1 MKNAHE
7 RFGFAEF
14 EKKLRDT
21 STRIRLTAD
30 CFIGERAETS
40 APSAG
45 HLLSAFGTD
54 VEVAALWA
62 AILTEEP
69 IRVGGQDLKP
79 YMVQFGERP
88 TVYRGTL
95 TVPGRKR
102 PVRHLVVVS
111 TQLSAEGDQARIIV
125 KSNSPDLLLRAVANL
140 HGLANDVAGDGITAN
155 AVLPG
160 LTNTLA
166 IAPQSDEQKRATWEQ
181 QAIKRLG
188 EPEDMTGAILFLT
201 SDDAAFI
208 TGQALVVD
216 GGQYRI
222 G

>member
-21 STRIRLTAD
+21 TTRIRLTAD
-30 CFIGERAETS
+30 CFIGERAERDP
-40 APSAG
+40 PSVG

-88 TVYRGTL
+88 AVYRGTL

-111 TQLSAEGDQARIIV
+111 TQLRAEGDQARIIV
-125 KSNSPDLLLRAVANL
+125 KSSSPDLLLRAAANL
-140 HGLANDVAGDGITAN
+140 HGLPLLSDWSAWFCARLQKAGRIRQLSGLNCAPVAIQGTKNEFLEWIGA
-155 AVLPG
+155 G
-160 LTNTLA
+160 LK
-166 IAPQSDEQKRATWEQ
+166 S
-181 QAIKRLG
+181 
-188 EPEDMTGAILFLT
+188 
-201 SDDAAFI
+201 
-208 TGQALVVD
+208 GQI
-216 GGQYRI
+216 QI
-222 G
+222 PPP

>member
-21 STRIRLTAD
+21 TTRVRLTAD
-30 CFIGERAETS
+30 CFIGERAEKT

-62 AILTEEP
+62 AILGEEA

-88 TVYRGTL
+88 TVHRGTL
-95 TVPGRKR
+95 NIPGRKR

-111 TQLSAEGDQARIIV
+111 TQFRAEGDQARIIV
-125 KSNSPDLLLRAVANL
+125 KSDSPDLILRAVTNL
-140 HGLANDVAGDGITAN
+140 HGLPLLSDWSEWFRIRLQKAGRVRPLSGLNCAPVAIRGTKSEFLEWI
-155 AVLPG
+155 
-160 LTNTLA
+160 
-166 IAPQSDEQKRATWEQ
+166 
-181 QAIKRLG
+181 
-188 EPEDMTGAILFLT
+188 GA
-201 SDDAAFI
+201 
-208 TGQALVVD
+208 ALKS
-216 GGQYRI
+216 GHIQI
-222 G
+222 PPP

>member
-21 STRIRLTAD
+21 TTRIRLTAD
-30 CFIGERAETS
+30 CFIGEKAET
-40 APSAG
+40 ATPSVG

-62 AILTEEP
+62 AILTEES

-88 TVYRGTL
+88 AVYRGTL

-111 TQLSAEGDQARIIV
+111 TQLRAEGDQARIIV

-140 HGLANDVAGDGITAN
+140 HGLPLLSGWSGWFCARLQKAGRIRQLSGQNCAPVAIQGTKNEFLEWIGA
-155 AVLPG
+155 G
-160 LTNTLA
+160 LK
-166 IAPQSDEQKRATWEQ
+166 S
-181 QAIKRLG
+181 
-188 EPEDMTGAILFLT
+188 
-201 SDDAAFI
+201 
-208 TGQALVVD
+208 GQI
-216 GGQYRI
+216 QI
-222 G
+222 PPP

>member
-7 RFGFAEF
+7 RFGYAEF

-21 STRIRLTAD
+21 TTRVRLTAD
-30 CFIGERAETS
+30 CFIGERAEKT
-40 APSAG
+40 APSMG

-62 AILTEEP
+62 AILGEEA

-88 TVYRGTL
+88 AVYRGTL
-95 TVPGRKR
+95 TIPGRKR

-111 TQLSAEGDQARIIV
+111 TQLRAEGDQARIIV

-140 HGLANDVAGDGITAN
+140 YGLPLLSHWSEWFCARLQKAGRIRQLSGLNCAPVAIQGTKNEFLEWIGA
-155 AVLPG
+155 G
-160 LTNTLA
+160 LKN
-166 IAPQSDEQKRATWEQ
+166 
-181 QAIKRLG
+181 
-188 EPEDMTGAILFLT
+188 
-201 SDDAAFI
+201 
-208 TGQALVVD
+208 GQI
-216 GGQYRI
+216 QI
-222 G
+222 PPP